1 MLHDQPLMEKHPQT
15 AMFVIEMCPAPWQLL
30 LRTGI
35 WTHYTHTYIHTYMH
49 THIYILMMMH
59 INTSIYIRTNINKQ
73 TAAHIHTYIHIYI
86 CVHKYIIYTRPCSTI
101 SIQPNLT
108 SSCQCIHIYIYTCLC
123 IYIYAYA
130 QLHNIVCYVCCI

>member
-1 MLHDQPLMEKHPQT
+1 MTSHSWRNTPDCNVCDRNVPGSLAAIVTYRHMDTL
-15 AMFVIEMCPAPWQLL
+15 
-30 LRTGI
+30 
-35 WTHYTHTYIHTYMH
+35 YSYIHTYMH

-73 TAAHIHTYIHIYI
+73 TAAHIHTYIHTYIYI
-86 CVHKYIIYTRPCSTI
+86 CMHKYIIYTRPCSTS